1 MKLKTVCLALLTIL
15 LCLFSGCKNKPD
27 VGISQLRTDVLYAS
41 SDGYEVTVYP
51 EEREI
56 PLIADGYSAQKSPVL
71 IIKISSLSEISGTF
85 TVCVNV
91 DGKEYSAL
99 PTERAN
105 KILRVEIPVETL
117 PSKELAIT
125 LKGEK
130 KIALIAKSIV
140 PEGLSSYEK
149 AIELAV
155 NALGDKITYNGNKP
169 NGEFMV
175 RVLVENENA
184 FWYVGYVTEKNTYS
198 FLINA
203 EGNKIIA
210 TREAENIKF

>member
-1 MKLKTVCLALLTIL
+1 MKLKTVFIALLTIA
-15 LCLFSGCKNKPD
+15 LCLFTGCKNKPI
-27 VGISQLRTDVLYAS
+27 VGISQLRTNIFYAQ
-41 SDGYEVTVYP
+41 SDGFEVTVYS
-51 EEREI
+51 EERET
-56 PLIADGYSAQKSPVL
+56 PLLADGYSAQKTPVL
-71 IIKISSLSEISGTF
+71 IIKIMSSSEISGTL
-85 TVCVNV
+85 TVCANV
-91 DGKEYSAL
+91 DGKEYTAS

-117 PSKELAIT
+117 PSSEISIT

-130 KIALIAKSIV
+130 EICLTAKSII
-140 PEGLSSYEK
+140 PDGTASYEK
-149 AIELAV
+149 AVELTI

-169 NGEFMV
+169 IGEFMV
-175 RVLVENENA
+175 RILVENQKA